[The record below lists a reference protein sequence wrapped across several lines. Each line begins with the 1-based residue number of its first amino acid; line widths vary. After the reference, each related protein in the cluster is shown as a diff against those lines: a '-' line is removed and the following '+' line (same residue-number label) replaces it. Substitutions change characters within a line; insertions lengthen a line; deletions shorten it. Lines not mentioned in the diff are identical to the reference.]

1 MNKLLVNRYIHA
13 KEVVADLDKA
23 TDVIKYLETINNL
36 LEGTPFKLGYR
47 AVNEALIYLQSTI
60 DFGMDNFAQAMDNFT
75 LMKILSRIEGDESK
89 LRITESN
96 ADNERLAKAGLNRS
110 DLGDNPTI
118 LQALRAI
125 IVNQLS
131 ESPTTEDGEKI
142 KSVDFGCKNPNC
154 V

>member
-1 MNKLLVNRYIHA
+1 
-13 KEVVADLDKA
+13 
-23 TDVIKYLETINNL
+23 
-36 LEGTPFKLGYR
+36 
-47 AVNEALIYLQSTI
+47 
-60 DFGMDNFAQAMDNFT
+60 MDNFAQAMDNFT

-131 ESPTTEDGEKI
+131 ESPTTEDGEKT
-142 KSVDFGCKNPNC
+142 KSVELKSIKKIDQMISQLNRDHFVSYWN
-154 V
+154 